1 MKLENR
7 LRIALERREFLMWYQ
22 PKVNAATGEIAGF
35 EALMRWQDEESA
47 EPVLPSHFIPVL
59 EQTGLILDA
68 GRQAFARVVED
79 CTTWAGRTAK
89 VPSIAINISLMQL
102 REDSFLSTI
111 VDLHSSLA
119 ESGCALELELTESVV
134 MDNIDSIISKL
145 QTLRGLGVLISVD
158 DFGTGY
164 SYLAYISRLPIHAL
178 KMDRSFVYGMMQD
191 DSSLTIVKTIISLA
205 HSLNLKVVAEGV
217 ETELQAKTLAG
228 LNCDE
233 LQGYLFGRPLPANA
247 IDFGNGQQP

>member
-1 MKLENR
+1 
-7 LRIALERREFLMWYQ
+7 
-22 PKVNAATGEIAGF
+22 
-35 EALMRWQDEESA
+35 MRWQDEESA
-47 EPVLPSHFIPVL
+47 EPVLPAHFIPVL

-79 CTTWAGRTAK
+79 CTTWAGRTAN

-102 REDSFLSTI
+102 REDSFISTI

-119 ESGCALELELTESVV
+119 ESGCALELELTESVL

-164 SYLAYISRLPIHAL
+164 S
-178 KMDRSFVYGMMQD
+178 
-191 DSSLTIVKTIISLA
+191 SLA
-205 HSLNLKVVAEGV
+205 
-217 ETELQAKTLAG
+217 
-228 LNCDE
+228 
-233 LQGYLFGRPLPANA
+233 
-247 IDFGNGQQP
+247 